1 MAEFGKNK
9 DKGISTYVRIL
20 KKRPNLEA
28 NMKSKI
34 VISSNIRK
42 QSMSSSSNSDVDEG
56 QFLDFKIL
64 RGKCSKCKGLD
75 VVACED
81 RLKSTYTARKR
92 DELSQESRLVKSSSI
107 PWILEVEL
115 AKVVEERVSKGYD
128 FIARNAKRTF
138 KEIKDGENMNVSSPS
153 SEWSLEVEIAKV
165 LEVGYALGY
174 DFNGR

>member
-1 MAEFGKNK
+1 
-9 DKGISTYVRIL
+9 
-20 KKRPNLEA
+20 
-28 NMKSKI
+28 
-34 VISSNIRK
+34 
-42 QSMSSSSNSDVDEG
+42 MSSSSNSDVDEG

-81 RLKSTYTARKR
+81 RLSKKGAQASSLQGVQRIATESDTQMLELWASLKDLNREGPIQQLGGDLVMQHKLETAIM
-92 DELSQESRLVKSSSI
+92 DSSSD
-107 PWILEVEL
+107 EVEL